1 MELYLKS
8 VKGATMKVI
17 NEFTMTVEAK
27 SINEGFAR
35 SAVAAFCAQ
44 LNPTLE
50 EIGDIKTAISEAV
63 TNCIVHGYQ
72 KKQSGKID
80 INVKLFEDNKTIEM
94 SVEDFGIGIKDVK
107 KAMQT
112 FYTTCNTGERSG
124 MGFTVMEAF
133 TDKLEVVS
141 TQGKGTLIK
150 MTKIFGYCDNEEQNG
165 I

>member
-1 MELYLKS
+1 MKS
-8 VKGATMKVI
+8 I
-17 NEFTMTVEAK
+17 NEFSMTVDAK
-27 SINEGFAR
+27 SINESFVR

-50 EIGDIKTAISEAV
+50 EIGDVKTAISEAV

-72 KKQSGKID
+72 KKQEGKII
-80 INVKLFEDNKTIEM
+80 INVKLFDDKKTVEM
-94 SVEDFGIGIKDVK
+94 TIEDFGVGINDVN

-112 FYTTCNTGERSG
+112 FFTTCQTGERSG

-133 TDKLEVVS
+133 TDNLKVS
-141 TQGKGTLIK
+141 STESKGTLVK
-150 MTKIFGYCDNEEQNG
+150 MTKIFGYGDDEQQDG